1 MFKTLKAL
9 LKSKFQEMEG
19 EEDDDDEGEER
30 RRLKALRRQSFSRT

>member
-19 EEDDDDEGEER
+19 EEDDDEGEER
-30 RRLKALRRQSFSRT
+30 RRLSFSRT